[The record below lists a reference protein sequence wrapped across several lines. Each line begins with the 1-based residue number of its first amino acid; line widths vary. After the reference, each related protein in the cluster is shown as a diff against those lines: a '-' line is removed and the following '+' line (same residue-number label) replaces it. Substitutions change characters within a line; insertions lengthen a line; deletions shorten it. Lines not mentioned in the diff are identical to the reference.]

1 LFGEWI
7 TLPEAPKRFDPLQ
20 AARAAGLI
28 KRTPRQESD
37 ERRGNASERGYDGRW
52 AKYSRGR
59 RKHAEHALC
68 CCCQANGHI
77 RASSLTDHIIPAR
90 RRPDLFW
97 HKPNHQ
103 DLCDWC
109 HNTIK
114 KTLEAR
120 YDAGEIDERDLNLA
134 RPLPDFFAPP

>member
-1 LFGEWI
+1 M
-7 TLPEAPKRFDPLQ
+7 PDAPKRFDPLQ

-37 ERRGNASERGYDGRW
+37 ERRGNAAERGYDGRW
-52 AKYSRGR
+52 AGYSRR
-59 RKHAEHALC
+59 RMRKPEHALC
-68 CCCQANGHI
+68 VCCKANGFI
-77 RASSLTDHIIPAR
+77 RPAKLTDHIIPAR

-97 HKPNHQ
+97 KEPNHQ
-103 DLCDWC
+103 SLCDQC

-114 KTLEAR
+114 KILEAR
-120 YDAGEIDERDLNLA
+120 FDAGEIDERDLNLA